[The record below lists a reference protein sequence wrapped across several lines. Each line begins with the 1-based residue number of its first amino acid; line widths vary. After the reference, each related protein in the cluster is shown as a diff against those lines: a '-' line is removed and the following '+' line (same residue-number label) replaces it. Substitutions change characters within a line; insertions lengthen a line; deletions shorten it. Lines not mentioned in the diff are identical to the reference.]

1 MSWWNEWMGLV
12 YYNPSADSLDSPGYK
27 RFIESYNGMFNLGFD
42 SSLARTA
49 KRCGHPQHNN
59 TTT

>member
-1 MSWWNEWMGLV
+1 
-12 YYNPSADSLDSPGYK
+12 
-27 RFIESYNGMFNLGFD
+27 MFNLGFD

-59 TTT
+59 TTTWIDRLLNTPLNTNLLNMRIRSFSKMSGLF